1 MQKSADKLN
10 NTNISEMEN
19 YNLERFLDG
28 QRFGYDCALRE
39 IRNGRKENH
48 WIWYVFPQ
56 MRGLGH
62 SPNSQFYGIDG
73 KDEAA
78 AYLAHPILGTR
89 LREITGALLVLEGKT
104 IDEIMPGIDAVK
116 LKSSMTLFDAVC
128 PDDIFSEVLDKYF
141 RGERDKMTLSS
152 LECSL

>member
-1 MQKSADKLN
+1 
-10 NTNISEMEN
+10 MEN

-89 LREITGALLVLEGKT
+89 LREITDALLVLEGKT

-141 RGERDKMTLSS
+141 RRERDKMTLSA

>member
-1 MQKSADKLN
+1 MFMAFFA
-10 NTNISEMEN
+10 ISQN
-19 YNLERFLDG
+19 V
-28 QRFGYDCALRE
+28 
-39 IRNGRKENH
+39 RKKNH
-48 WIWYVFPQ
+48 WEWYVFPQ

-62 SPNSQFYGIDG
+62 SPNSKFYGIDG

-141 RGERDKMTLSS
+141 RGERDKMTLSC
-152 LECSL
+152 LD

>member
-1 MQKSADKLN
+1 MQKSADKLK
-10 NTNISEMEN
+10 NTNISKMEN

-141 RGERDKMTLSS
+141 RGERDKMTLSC
-152 LECSL
+152 LD

>member
-10 NTNISEMEN
+10 NTNISKMEN

-141 RGERDKMTLSS
+141 RRERDKMTLSA
-152 LECSL
+152 LE

>member
-1 MQKSADKLN
+1 
-10 NTNISEMEN
+10 MEN

-141 RGERDKMTLSS
+141 RRERDKMTLSS

>member
-1 MQKSADKLN
+1 MQKSADKLK
-10 NTNISEMEN
+10 NTNISKMEN

-128 PDDIFSEVLDKYF
+128 PDDIFSEVLGKYF
-141 RGERDKMTLSS
+141 RGERDKMTLSG
-152 LECSL
+152 LE

>member
-1 MQKSADKLN
+1 MQKSADKLK
-10 NTNISEMEN
+10 NTNISKMEN

-48 WIWYVFPQ
+48 WTWYVFPQ

-89 LREITGALLVLEGKT
+89 LRKITGALLVLEGKT

-141 RGERDKMTLSS
+141 RGERDKMTLSG
-152 LECSL
+152 LE